1 MNVLFDFFILGY
13 LSESSIAKDN
23 RSTEGIQGI
32 HYYYFAACAFVYCS
46 KVHC

>member
-23 RSTEGIQGI
+23 RSTEGIQGTTRKNSG
-32 HYYYFAACAFVYCS
+32 VVTVS
-46 KVHC
+46 G

>member
-32 HYYYFAACAFVYCS
+32 HNYYFVKLISFS
-46 KVHC
+46 GFI